1 MKELI
6 ILITIVIAAIGV
18 VAVYDARK
26 ITKKYFASQDQN
38 TMTFVLKSIGFL
50 ISIVSGI
57 AYYYIN

>member
-26 ITKKYFASQDQN
+26 ITKKYFSSEETN
-38 TMTFVLKSIGFL
+38 RTTRTIKIVGT
-50 ISIVSGI
+50 IVSLIAMGI
-57 AYYYIN
+57 LIFIL